1 MSPADAAEFSTF
13 VITLS
18 TSAMLYLGE
27 IPDPDGRKVEVNLPM
42 AKHSI
47 DLLVMLREKTKGNL
61 TAEEQK
67 LLDNLLYDL
76 RIKYVTKS
84 R

>member
-1 MSPADAAEFSTF
+1 MSPAEAAGFSTF

-27 IPDPDGRKVEVNLPM
+27 IPDPDGRKVEVNLPL

-61 TAEEQK
+61 TEDEQK
-67 LLDNLLYDL
+67 LLEQMLYDL
-76 RIKYVTKS
+76 RLKYVAKS

>member
-1 MSPADAAEFSTF
+1 MSRTEAAEFSTF

-18 TSAMLYLGE
+18 TSAMLYLGA
-27 IPDPDGRKVEVNLPM
+27 IPDPDGNKVEVNLPM

-67 LLDNLLYDL
+67 LLDQMVYDL
-76 RIKYVTKS
+76 RMKFVKKS
-84 R
+84 Q

>member
-1 MSPADAAEFSTF
+1 MSPSEPAEFTTF

-27 IPDPDGRKVEVNLPM
+27 IPDPDGNKVEVNLPM

-67 LLDNLLYDL
+67 LLDQMVYDL
-76 RIKYVTKS
+76 RMKFVKRS
-84 R
+84 Q

>member
-1 MSPADAAEFSTF
+1 MDKSSTSEFTTF
-13 VITLS
+13 IITLS

-27 IPDPDGRKVEVNLPM
+27 IPDPDGNRVEVNLPM

-47 DLLVMLREKTKGNL
+47 DLLVMLREKTRGNL
-61 TAEEQK
+61 LEDEQK
-67 LLDNLLYDL
+67 FLEQMLYDL
-76 RIKYVTKS
+76 RMKFVAKS

>member
-1 MSPADAAEFSTF
+1 MDRSSTSEFTTF
-13 VITLS
+13 IITLS

-27 IPDPDGRKVEVNLPM
+27 IPDPDGSRVEVNLPM

-47 DLLVMLREKTKGNL
+47 DLLVMLREKTRGNL
-61 TAEEQK
+61 LEDEQQF
-67 LLDNLLYDL
+67 LDQMLYDL
-76 RIKYVTKS
+76 RMKFVAKS

>member
-13 VITLS
+13 VVTLS

>member
-1 MSPADAAEFSTF
+1 MAPAEVAEFSTF

-27 IPDPDGRKVEVNLPM
+27 IPDPDGKQIEVNLPM

-67 LLDNLLYDL
+67 LLDQMVYDL
-76 RIKYVTKS
+76 RMKYVKRS
-84 R
+84 Q

>member
-1 MSPADAAEFSTF
+1 MSPTDSAEFSTF

-27 IPDPDGRKVEVNLPM
+27 IPDPDGSKVEVNLPM

-61 TAEEQK
+61 TDEEQK
-67 LLDNLLYDL
+67 LLDQMLYDL
-76 RIKYVTKS
+76 RMKFVKKS
-84 R
+84 Q

>member
-1 MSPADAAEFSTF
+1 MTPADAAEFSTF

-27 IPDPDGRKVEVNLPM
+27 IPDPDGNKVEVNLPM

-47 DLLVMLREKTKGNL
+47 DLLVMLREKTRGNL
-61 TAEEQK
+61 SEEEQK
-67 LLDNLLYDL
+67 LLDQMLYDL
-76 RIKYVTKS
+76 RMKFVKKS
-84 R
+84 Q